1 MMVLIKCA
9 HLHSIRYL
17 LFIYHEKISQMSV
30 TANDYRGLA
39 PVLMQMGSLFGLE
52 MLLGD
57 LDLLL
62 QEEYF
67 DTKLAILLKEAHLQ
81 LCLMIKRHA
90 IPLTDGLMF
99 PDFILKAP
107 IGSYDGN
114 IYESKELFFPLFL
127 FISLFSS
134 FSFSFL

>member
-1 MMVLIKCA
+1 
-9 HLHSIRYL
+9 
-17 LFIYHEKISQMSV
+17 MSV

-114 IYESKELFFPLFL
+114 IYESKELFSLSFSLFLSFLLFL
-127 FISLFSS
+127 FLF
-134 FSFSFL
+134 FKFITLAHL